1 VFSTGRDSVSIR
13 NERVD
18 QQSKYRRP
26 VACSGINLII
36 PGKAG
41 SSIILIFTRRIGI
54 HNLPQTNF
62 QPAGQ
67 NFNKLTVISGR
78 RPGRENP
85 FWNGVCP
92 YNLYPVLRK
101 QIFMTR
107 GILIFLIFS
116 HVFFLSAFSQKLR
129 KADKAIIAELQTDI
143 TYLANEKLEGR
154 RSGTPGEGLASGY
167 IIDGLSKAGLKPLGD
182 SGTWLQRFEI
192 YDGRDI
198 SHTRFTI
205 NNSVLN
211 LTSEYF
217 PLPFSAAG
225 KLEGSSAVALQE
237 SGSPWFYDLKEIT
250 DAAQANPHFDLM
262 KVLREKTRLFAGK
275 GASAVIFY
283 NSSKAEDGLV
293 FDPAEG
299 IKPEKIPALYI
310 TRAGRKKYLKD
321 ISQSLDVEIDVE
333 MEEKKRW
340 GHNVIGWLDNGA
352 PNTVVIGAH
361 YDHLGFGEDSNTLY
375 HGPDKVIYP
384 GADDNASG
392 TAALLAIARLLKKTK
407 NLKSNYLI
415 VAFSGEESG
424 LIGSKYFIDH
434 APVPPT
440 NISYM
445 VNMDMIGR
453 LNDSTHVLTIGGYG
467 TSPQWADLIAGTL
480 NKKVFTLNADSSG
493 TGPSDHTSFYLKNI
507 PVLFFFTGI
516 HPDYHKPSDEA
527 GKINYTG
534 ELQVIRL
541 VYAII
546 QKMDGAGKP
555 VFAKTRDKQ
564 YGVAP
569 AFNVT
574 LGIMPDYSF
583 PGSGLRI
590 DAISEG
596 RPAEKAGLK
605 TGDIITKMGDYTVV
619 SLQTYMEALSKFNRG
634 DQTTVEFLRGK
645 EEMKA
650 AVQFK

>member
-1 VFSTGRDSVSIR
+1 
-13 NERVD
+13 
-18 QQSKYRRP
+18 
-26 VACSGINLII
+26 
-36 PGKAG
+36 
-41 SSIILIFTRRIGI
+41 
-54 HNLPQTNF
+54 
-62 QPAGQ
+62 
-67 NFNKLTVISGR
+67 
-78 RPGRENP
+78 
-85 FWNGVCP
+85 
-92 YNLYPVLRK
+92 
-101 QIFMTR
+101 MTR
-107 GILIFLIFS
+107 SILLFLIFS
-116 HVFFLSAFSQKLR
+116 YLFIPSLFSQKLR

-143 TYLANEKLEGR
+143 NYLSNDKLEGR
-154 RSGTPGEGLASGY
+154 RSGTTGENLASGY
-167 IIDGLSKAGLKPLGD
+167 IIEEFSKSGLKPLGD

-198 SHTRFTI
+198 SHTIFMI
-205 NNSVLN
+205 NSSA
-211 LTSEYF
+211 LTLTTEYF
-217 PLPFSAAG
+217 PLPFSASG

-237 SGSPWFYDLKEIT
+237 SGSPWFFDLKEIM
-250 DAAQANPHFDLM
+250 DAAQSNPHFDIG
-262 KVLREKTRLFAGK
+262 KILRDKARLFAGK

-283 NSSKAEDGLV
+283 NSSKTDDGIV

-299 IKPEKIPALYI
+299 IKPEKIPVLYI
-310 TRAGRKKYLKD
+310 TKAGRKKYLKD

-340 GHNVIGWLDNGA
+340 GHNVIGWMDNGA
-352 PNTVVIGAH
+352 PYTVVIGAH

-375 HGPDKVIYP
+375 HGPERVFYP

-392 TAALLAIARLLKKTK
+392 TAALLELARLLKKTK
-407 NLKSNYLI
+407 NLKSNYLF

-424 LIGSKYFIDH
+424 LIGSKYFTGH
-434 APVPPT
+434 APVSLSD
-440 NISYM
+440 ISYM
-445 VNMDMIGR
+445 VNMDMVGR

-467 TSPQWADLIAGTL
+467 TSPLWAGLISVTL
-480 NKKVFTLNADSSG
+480 NKKIFVLNIDSSG
-493 TGPSDHTSFYLKNI
+493 TGPSDHTSFYIKNI

-516 HPDYHKPSDEA
+516 HSDYHKPTDRAE
-527 GKINYTG
+527 KINYAG

-541 VYAII
+541 VYSIT
-546 QKMDGAGKP
+546 QKMDGADKP
-555 VFAKTRDKQ
+555 AFAKTRDRQ
-564 YGVAP
+564 FGVAP

-596 RPAEKAGLK
+596 RPAEIAGLK
-605 TGDIITKMGDYTVV
+605 TGDIITKMGDYSVI

-634 DQTTVEFLRGK
+634 DQTTVEFIRGK